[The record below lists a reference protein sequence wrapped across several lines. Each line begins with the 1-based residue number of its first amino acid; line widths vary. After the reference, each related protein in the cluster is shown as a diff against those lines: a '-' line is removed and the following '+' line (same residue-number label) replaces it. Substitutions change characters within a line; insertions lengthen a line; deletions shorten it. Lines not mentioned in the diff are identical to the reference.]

1 MYWNKKALLS
11 LLIPGGAIFL
21 IAWIGLGTGL
31 VAVSPPAVHFYY
43 YAAFAAGM
51 LLAWRF
57 HSSKVL
63 FALLF
68 LLLGHHAVEFFSA
81 ARIMAS
87 GPGRI
92 AFEAAAFLLP
102 LNFVALSLV
111 RERGLGLEV
120 IASRLGLLFVQSVF
134 VAVICRAGERT
145 APALFRVG
153 LLPAELFSWS
163 RVPQI
168 SAPLFLARAR
178 FGSGNRLPALPQARR
193 ERTILVI
200 SGSLACDAERRD
212 HADCH
217 CLHRDCRSY
226 SCELDRGSILCL
238 GLQR

>member
-1 MYWNKKALLS
+1 
-11 LLIPGGAIFL
+11 
-21 IAWIGLGTGL
+21 
-31 VAVSPPAVHFYY
+31 
-43 YAAFAAGM
+43 M

-68 LLLGHHAVEFFSA
+68 LLLGHHAVEFFFC
-81 ARIMAS
+81 RTNHGL

-92 AFEAAAFLLP
+92 AFESAAFLLP

-145 APALFRVG
+145 APALFRAG

-168 SAPLFLARAR
+168 SVLLFILALALLGTRFLLYRKPAESGLFWSLAAVWLAMQNVAITPLPLPT
-178 FGSGNRLPALPQARR
+178 SRLPALFLPARSWKHPMPWP
-193 ERTILVI
+193 TTMN
-200 SGSLACDAERRD
+200 
-212 HADCH
+212 
-217 CLHRDCRSY
+217 
-226 SCELDRGSILCL
+226 
-238 GLQR
+238 